1 MKRPCFF
8 YHEIKRGIFQKG
20 GTMLREKTKEIKIG
34 DSNNRWKSPNR
45 NSVYDQYTY

>member
-34 DSNNRWKSPNR
+34 DVI
-45 NSVYDQYTY
+45 SVEITQSQFSL